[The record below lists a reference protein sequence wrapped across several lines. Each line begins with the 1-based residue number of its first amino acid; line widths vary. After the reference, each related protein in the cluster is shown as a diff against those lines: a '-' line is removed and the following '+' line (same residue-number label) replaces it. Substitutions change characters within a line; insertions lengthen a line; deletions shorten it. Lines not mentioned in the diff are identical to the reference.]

1 MGLRLRLRPAVL
13 GVVACVA
20 VLAPS
25 TGTAQAVCDGA
36 GRGRLSVRLR
46 PAAIDY
52 GVVSAADLDAG
63 QLLVGS
69 MRVRVQPR
77 GRRSRNW
84 VLCVQAD
91 RAVFGP
97 GGKSVDD
104 VEWQVAGSPGWRPVS
119 TGGQLVIQGRG
130 NQRVIVRFRVAVGW
144 EDAPG
149 DYSAP
154 LTFMASAL

>member
-1 MGLRLRLRPAVL
+1 MGYRLRIRPAVL
-13 GVVACVA
+13 GVVACVG
-20 VLAPS
+20 VLTPS
-25 TGTAQAVCDGA
+25 SGAAQAVCDSG
-36 GRGRLSVRLR
+36 GSGRLRVGLR

-52 GVVSAADLDAG
+52 GIVSAADLDAG
-63 QLLVGS
+63 QMLVGS

-91 RAVFGP
+91 RTVFGP
-97 GGKSVDD
+97 GGKSIDD
-104 VEWQVAGSPGWRPVS
+104 VEWQVAGSPGWQPVS
-119 TGGQLVIQGRG
+119 TGGQIVLQGSG
-130 NQRVIVRFRVAVGW
+130 NQRVVVRFRVAVGW

-154 LTFMASAL
+154 LTFLASAL